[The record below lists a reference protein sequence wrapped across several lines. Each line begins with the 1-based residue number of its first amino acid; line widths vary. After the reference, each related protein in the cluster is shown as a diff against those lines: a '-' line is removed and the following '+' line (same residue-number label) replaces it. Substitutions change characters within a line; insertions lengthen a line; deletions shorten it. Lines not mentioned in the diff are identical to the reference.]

1 MPVELQVF
9 YQILIKKFKSIS
21 YSSKLIENS
30 FIILIIMILKP
41 FDMKI

>member
-9 YQILIKKFKSIS
+9 YQIFIKKFKFIS
-21 YSSKLIENS
+21 HSSKLIENS

-41 FDMKI
+41 FNMKI